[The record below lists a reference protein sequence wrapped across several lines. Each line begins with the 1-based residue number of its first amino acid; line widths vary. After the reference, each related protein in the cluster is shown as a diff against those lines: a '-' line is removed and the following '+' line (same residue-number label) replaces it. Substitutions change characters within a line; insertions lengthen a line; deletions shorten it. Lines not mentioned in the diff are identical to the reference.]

1 MIWIKTWLN
10 IVAYMS
16 IMNMSQLIRG
26 KALAPNEQQAFTWT
40 YIDPVRYKRHQI
52 DCIISLSTHVICRS
66 AAMI

>member
-10 IVAYMS
+10 IVAHMS

-40 YIDPVRYKRHQI
+40 NIDPVRYKRHQI
-52 DCIISLSTHVICRS
+52 DCIFGLSTHAICRS